1 MVGITAVLL
10 VVTTGMTTP
19 TTAQESSVQAPSGPV
34 RQGSGRPL
42 VVDTDMA
49 PEDAAAVLYLLQR
62 EDVSVK
68 AITVAGTGEAHCE
81 PGVRNARG
89 LLTLAGHVQV
99 PVACGRDKPYDG
111 GHSFPEEW
119 RRGADAL
126 QGVPLPGSSGTDPG
140 TSAPQLIE
148 QLAEEYRGELDLL
161 AIGPLTNLADALQG
175 DPGVA
180 SKIHAVYVMGGAV
193 DVPGNV
199 EAAPTVEWNI
209 YADPRAASMVFASG
223 LPMTL
228 VPLDATNFV
237 PVDQAFVNRLEREN
251 DTSQA
256 EFVYRLLK
264 ASEDLIAEGG
274 YCFWDTFSAALM
286 TDNSLATFREVPLRV
301 IEEGPES
308 GRTAY
313 DPDGKTLRVAVSAN
327 AERFKQALL
336 DTLNGRGR

>member
-1 MVGITAVLL
+1 MLAGMI
-10 VVTTGMTTP
+10 GMTAP
-19 TTAQESSVQAPSGPV
+19 TTAQQSPVQAPSGPV

-49 PEDAAAVLYLLQR
+49 PEDATAVLYLLQR

-89 LLTLAGHVQV
+89 LLALAGHVQV
-99 PVACGRDKPYDG
+99 PVACGRDKPFEG
-111 GHSFPEEW
+111 GHSFPEDW

-126 QGVPLPGSSGTDPG
+126 QGVALPGSKGTVPG
-140 TSAPQLIE
+140 MSAPKLIE
-148 QLAEEYRGELDLL
+148 QLAEKYRGELDML

-175 DPGVA
+175 DPGLA

-199 EAAPTVEWNI
+199 EAAPAAEWNI

-223 LPMTL
+223 LPLTL

-237 PVDQAFVNRLEREN
+237 PVDQSFVNRLEREKE
-251 DTSQA
+251 TPQA

-264 ASEDLIAEGG
+264 ASEGLIAEGG

-301 IEEGPES
+301 IEEGLES

-313 DPDGKTLRVAVSAN
+313 DPGGKMLRVAVSAD
-327 AERFKQALL
+327 AERFRQTLL